1 MSVTVFLANQGFT
14 LPVTNVDDR
23 RREAYFKNPSDPN
36 YQLVPEEDKILLALG
51 IDKRAFGTLK
61 KEESSCLNGRMA
73 EFFKQLPK
81 CQSDSSLMLA
91 KDCEVVHCVLWET
104 LLAAQSRS
112 KDMYNDNWNKKK
124 PWGDISVAINNQI
137 LNDLRPKRENLDD
150 VDRLFTLI
158 MKAGVPVASPIL
170 SVPSAT
176 APVPSAPATPADI
189 NKLFTL
195 ILPGKTE
202 ENPQPAVPSPPGSTA
217 EPENAASAI
226 TAPSVSSNS
235 STSTKSSW
243 FTRKSKTPFTKKGE
257 QVNFNRPQTQPNKPS
272 WYTRKFGKKSLGSTP
287 GPQINLGASPN
298 NEGSVNHPGESPF
311 ARPPGQVPLGDEE
324 ADEFQQ
330 ENPMVPS
337 ANRVGES
344 PFTQRS
350 TEVPLGGPERGPPL
364 GVIPTDEEINNQC
377 EGQPRPTEREKHE
390 EEFKRSLYFFHSIK
404 HQKDISLANADLNPA
419 TETKF
424 LADWQKAIKGS
435 RDKLAASLKFLDV
448 PADKLVEMNRLYHNF
463 INGGTNGVNPILAHE
478 CNKLGETAAGLLER
492 FYETV
497 ERTPSQRTY
506 LFQHADWP
514 SGNGNDINMQT
525 PNSVNAVDVSI
536 RDITRHEYFTNEDMH
551 HLTILTTQDIDYTEN
566 NDFDYNIQGRHI
578 TDYLLIRDLFAKNK
592 NYVLDISPQ
601 LIYLFYR
608 ERNIPRP
615 TTDGRSV
622 TINDAFFKNA
632 FGGNHIPPQL
642 ASDLK
647 VQEQIDIAYYGI
659 CNTLTITDKKPYR
672 FYSKPTSSKL
682 NDIIEWL
689 ENATDQQYLPI
700 RNLMRWAVPAETP
713 IGKSVLLDLFKS
725 VAKKPQSFLNRMFT
739 RKNKK
744 NRNNAVTRRNQ
755 ASPAP
760 QEPRNALT
768 AARAAAI
775 GAPPQLLLEAP
786 GVPKQKK
793 EMDDATLGN
802 ILARAAAKERANAAA
817 APSFVGTVDSESRAV
832 GARSAEEQ
840 ALIQQ
845 RLNARNA
852 VTRAAAAS
860 RGRNA
865 LRKGLKTRRLR
876 NIRGRAQEIKAEEAR
891 IAARLQSER
900 NRIQQ
905 NAQRNLNALREE
917 SQNNEDLILQE
928 PPAPRRGI
936 AEVEQPVNNSA
947 FYNQDAE
954 VEAPAPLALSPAAA
968 PAAPLPPRAWKN
980 FFRGRTV
987 EQAAEAKADR
997 ARAKEEAA
1005 IDARLKEQLRA
1016 IKAEAGTEN
1025 ERLVAVRIASHR
1037 LQEYI
1042 TDREKDIREKEEQ
1055 IREKKAESVEAV
1067 AAYTAAR
1074 GTGNEE
1080 AKRKVA
1086 INLLKSLNSKE
1097 ATLQTLQRYVQE
1109 AQKKIKTHQA
1119 EQARLEAAESERRR
1133 RTLAESEA
1141 AVAEAERQHAAIAR
1155 MFRQP
1160 LTPAETAAAQA
1171 ELNAL

>member
-23 RREAYFKNPSDPN
+23 RREAYFKNPTDPN

-51 IDKRAFGTLK
+51 IDKQALGTLK
-61 KEESSCLNGRMA
+61 ENESSCLNGRMA

-112 KDMYNDNWNKKK
+112 KDMYKDNWNKKK

-137 LNDLRPKRENLDD
+137 LNDLKPKRENLDD

-158 MKAGVPVASPIL
+158 MKAGVPVASPISAL
-170 SVPSAT
+170 PSVPVPS
-176 APVPSAPATPADI
+176 APVPSAPATPADV

-195 ILPGKTE
+195 ILPGQTE
-202 ENPQPAVPSPPGSTA
+202 ENPQPAVPSPPESTA

-243 FTRKSKTPFTKKGE
+243 FTRKTGKTPFTKE
-257 QVNFNRPQTQPNKPS
+257 TTQVNFNRPATQPNRPS
-272 WYTRKFGKKSLGSTP
+272 WFTRKFGKKPLSGAP

-298 NEGSVNHPGESPF
+298 NEGPVNHPGESPF
-311 ARPPGQVPLGDEE
+311 TRPSGQVPLADEE
-324 ADEFQQ
+324 TEEFQQ

-337 ANRVGES
+337 ANRAGES

-377 EGQPRPTEREKHE
+377 EGRPRPAEREKHE

-404 HQKDISLANADLNPA
+404 HQEDIDLANADLNPA

-424 LADWQKAIKGS
+424 LADWNKAIKGS

-448 PADKLVEMNRLYHNF
+448 PADKLVEMNGLYRNF

-492 FYETV
+492 FYETI

-525 PNSVNAVDVSI
+525 PTSVNAVDVSV
-536 RDITRHEYFTNEDMH
+536 RDITRHEYFTNEGMH

-615 TTDGRSV
+615 TADGRSV

-647 VQEQIDIAYYGI
+647 VQGQVDIAYYGI
-659 CNTLTITDKKPYR
+659 CNTLTVTDKKPYR

-682 NDIIEWL
+682 NDIIKWL
-689 ENATDQQYLPI
+689 ENATDQKYAPI
-700 RNLMRWAVPAETP
+700 SNLMRWAVPTETP
-713 IGKSVLLDLFKS
+713 IQQAVLLDLFKS
-725 VAKKPQSFLNRMFT
+725 VAKKPQTFLNRMFT

-744 NRNNAVTRRNQ
+744 NRNNATTRRNQ
-755 ASPAP
+755 APPAP

-793 EMDDATLGN
+793 EMDDATLRN
-802 ILARAAAKERANAAA
+802 ILARAEPRPGSVAATLGIPRVQVQGQ
-817 APSFVGTVDSESRAV
+817 AP
-832 GARSAEEQ
+832 
-840 ALIQQ
+840 
-845 RLNARNA
+845 
-852 VTRAAAAS
+852 
-860 RGRNA
+860 
-865 LRKGLKTRRLR
+865 
-876 NIRGRAQEIKAEEAR
+876 
-891 IAARLQSER
+891 
-900 NRIQQ
+900 
-905 NAQRNLNALREE
+905 
-917 SQNNEDLILQE
+917 
-928 PPAPRRGI
+928 
-936 AEVEQPVNNSA
+936 
-947 FYNQDAE
+947 
-954 VEAPAPLALSPAAA
+954 A
-968 PAAPLPPRAWKN
+968 PAAPAPPP
-980 FFRGRTV
+980 
-987 EQAAEAKADR
+987 
-997 ARAKEEAA
+997 
-1005 IDARLKEQLRA
+1005 
-1016 IKAEAGTEN
+1016 
-1025 ERLVAVRIASHR
+1025 ASTPR
-1037 LQEYI
+1037 PG
-1042 TDREKDIREKEEQ
+1042 
-1055 IREKKAESVEAV
+1055 SV
-1067 AAYTAAR
+1067 AA
-1074 GTGNEE
+1074 
-1080 AKRKVA
+1080 
-1086 INLLKSLNSKE
+1086 
-1097 ATLQTLQRYVQE
+1097 Q
-1109 AQKKIKTHQA
+1109 
-1119 EQARLEAAESERRR
+1119 
-1133 RTLAESEA
+1133 
-1141 AVAEAERQHAAIAR
+1141 
-1155 MFRQP
+1155 
-1160 LTPAETAAAQA
+1160 AAAQA
-1171 ELNAL
+1171 AERASPPPLPIPESLPLYNSETNGTFSNTESNGESTAEATELAEEAVNNDQSIVLDMPKPSMAQKLGAFFKGKNPKPESPPSTNSNYYEPKEPTTVETWAAAQRAAMSPQEPLEKRTTLQKLKNRFFKTKKNKKPNNNGRNLTRRVVRPKIPVMPEGLSPLVTPVANLSGFSSNNPPPPSNPQREEYIRMARNIGLVEDDAIEAEKEAEARVKNNKKKYNKFLKKTPAKQSELLKKLVLRILKRKRTDLLAEITNPQEQEYTNEEKAMLASLNEEIRREQSPE

>member
-23 RREAYFKNPSDPN
+23 RREAYFKNPTDPN

-51 IDKRAFGTLK
+51 IDKQALGTLK
-61 KEESSCLNGRMA
+61 ENESSCLNGRMA

-91 KDCEVVHCVLWET
+91 KECEVVHCVLWET

-112 KDMYNDNWNKKK
+112 KDMYKDNWNKKK

-137 LNDLRPKRENLDD
+137 LNDLKPKRENLDD

-158 MKAGVPVASPIL
+158 MKAGVPVASPISAL
-170 SVPSAT
+170 PSVPM
-176 APVPSAPATPADI
+176 PVSSAPATPADV

-195 ILPGKTE
+195 ILPGQTE
-202 ENPQPAVPSPPGSTA
+202 ENPQPAVPSPPGSTV

-243 FTRKSKTPFTKKGE
+243 FTRKKETTPA
-257 QVNFNRPQTQPNKPS
+257 TQPNRPS
-272 WYTRKFGKKSLGSTP
+272 WFTRKFGKKPLSGAP

-298 NEGSVNHPGESPF
+298 NEGPVNHPGESPF
-311 ARPPGQVPLGDEE
+311 TRPSGQVPLADEE
-324 ADEFQQ
+324 TEEFQQ

-377 EGQPRPTEREKHE
+377 EGRPRPTEREKHE

-404 HQKDISLANADLNPA
+404 HQEDIDLANADLNPEA
-419 TETKF
+419 ETKF
-424 LADWQKAIKGS
+424 LADWKKAIKGS

-448 PADKLVEMNRLYHNF
+448 TADRLVEMNGLYRNF
-463 INGGTNGVNPILAHE
+463 INGGTNGVNPILAYE

-492 FYETV
+492 FYETI

-514 SGNGNDINMQT
+514 SGNGNDINLET
-525 PNSVNAVDVSI
+525 PTSVNAVDVSV

-592 NYVLDISPQ
+592 NYILDISPQ
-601 LIYLFYR
+601 LIYLFYK

-615 TTDGRSV
+615 TPDGRSV

-642 ASDLK
+642 SSDLK
-647 VQEQIDIAYYGI
+647 VQGQVDIAYYGI
-659 CNTLTITDKKPYR
+659 CNTLTVTDKKPYR

-689 ENATDQQYLPI
+689 ENATDQQYIPI
-700 RNLMRWAVPAETP
+700 SNLMRWAVPMETP
-713 IGKSVLLDLFKS
+713 IQQAALLDLFKS
-725 VAKKPQSFLNRMFT
+725 VAKKPQSFLKRMFT
-739 RKNKK
+739 RKNRK
-744 NRNNAVTRRNQ
+744 NKNNAATRRNQ
-755 ASPAP
+755 APPAL
-760 QEPRNALT
+760 QAPRNVLT

-793 EMDDATLGN
+793 EMDDATLRN
-802 ILARAAAKERANAAA
+802 ILARAEPRPGSAAA
-817 APSFVGTVDSESRAV
+817 ARGIPRV
-832 GARSAEEQ
+832 Q
-840 ALIQQ
+840 AQGQTQ
-845 RLNARNA
+845 RQPQPQPPAPTPRPGSVAAQLA
-852 VTRAAAAS
+852 TQAAARQPAKQ
-860 RGRNA
+860 GRNE
-865 LRKGLKTRRLR
+865 LRRGLKTRRLET
-876 NIRGRAQEIKAEEAR
+876 Q
-891 IAARLQSER
+891 AAS
-900 NRIQQ
+900 
-905 NAQRNLNALREE
+905 REE
-917 SQNNEDLILQE
+917 PNNGRLVLQKPE
-928 PPAPRRGI
+928 PRPGRRNTQLL
-936 AEVEQPVNNSA
+936 EPSNNLDY
-947 FYNQDAE
+947 YNSNA
-954 VEAPAPLALSPAAA
+954 AAAPLALSPAVAT
-968 PAAPLPPRAWKN
+968 APLPRRGWGNWA
-980 FFRGRTV
+980 RGRTV
-987 EQAAEAKADR
+987 EQAAEAKAER
-997 ARAKEEAA
+997 ARLREEAA
-1005 IDARLKEQLRA
+1005 IEARLKQQLDE
-1016 IKAEAGTEN
+1016 IKARAGIEN
-1025 ERLVAVRIASHR
+1025 ERLVTVRIAVNR

-1042 TDREKDIREKEEQ
+1042 TEREKDIQEKEEE
-1055 IREKKAESVEAV
+1055 IRQKKAEGTAAAS
-1067 AAYTAAR
+1067 AYTAAK
-1074 GTGNEE
+1074 GKQDEA
-1080 AKRKVA
+1080 AKRKAALDVA
-1086 INLLKSLNSKE
+1086 RSLRSKE
-1097 ATLQTLQRYVQE
+1097 STLQTLQRYVQKSRRKVE
-1109 AQKKIKTHQA
+1109 LLQA
-1119 EQARLEAAESERRR
+1119 EQAKLEAAE
-1133 RTLAESEA
+1133 AEELRQARADSEA
-1141 AVAEAERQHAAIAR
+1141 AVAQAERQQAVIDR
-1155 MFRQP
+1155 MFQQP
-1160 LTPAETAAAQA
+1160 TNPAENAELQA
-1171 ELNAL
+1171 ELNALRARNNL

>member
-23 RREAYFKNPSDPN
+23 RREAYFKNPTDPN

-51 IDKRAFGTLK
+51 IDKQALGTLK
-61 KEESSCLNGRMA
+61 ENESSCLNGRMA

-91 KDCEVVHCVLWET
+91 KECEVVQCVLWET

-112 KDMYNDNWNKKK
+112 KDMYKDNWNKKK

-137 LNDLRPKRENLDD
+137 LNDLKPKRENLDD

-158 MKAGVPVASPIL
+158 MKAGVPVASPISAL
-170 SVPSAT
+170 SSVPM
-176 APVPSAPATPADI
+176 PVSSAPPTPADV

-195 ILPGKTE
+195 ILPGQTE

-272 WYTRKFGKKSLGSTP
+272 WFTRKFGKKPLSSTP
-287 GPQINLGASPN
+287 GQQINLGASPN
-298 NEGSVNHPGESPF
+298 NETE
-311 ARPPGQVPLGDEE
+311 
-324 ADEFQQ
+324 EFQK

-377 EGQPRPTEREKHE
+377 EGRPRPTEREKHE
-390 EEFKRSLYFFHSIK
+390 EEFKRSLYFFHSVK

-424 LADWQKAIKGS
+424 LADWNKAIKGS

-492 FYETV
+492 FYETI

-525 PNSVNAVDVSI
+525 PTSVNAVDVSV
-536 RDITRHEYFTNEDMH
+536 RDKTRHEYFTNEDMH

-615 TTDGRSV
+615 TSDGQSV

-647 VQEQIDIAYYGI
+647 VQDQVDIAYYGI
-659 CNTLTITDKKPYR
+659 CNTLTVTDKKPYR

-689 ENATDQQYLPI
+689 ENATDQQYTPI
-700 RNLMRWAVPAETP
+700 SNLMRWAVPAETP

-739 RKNKK
+739 RKNRK
-744 NRNNAVTRRNQ
+744 NRNNAATRRNQ
-755 ASPAP
+755 APPAP

-775 GAPPQLLLEAP
+775 GAPPQVLLEAP

-793 EMDDATLGN
+793 EMDDATLRN

-817 APSFVGTVDSESRAV
+817 APSFVGTADSESRAV

-860 RGRNA
+860 RGRNS
-865 LRKGLKTRRLR
+865 LRRGLKTRRLR
-876 NIRGRAQEIKAEEAR
+876 NIRGRAEEIKAEEAR

-917 SQNNEDLILQE
+917 SQNNGDLILQE

-954 VEAPAPLALSPAAA
+954 VEAPAPAPAPAAA
-968 PAAPLPPRAWKN
+968 AAPLPPRGWRNWA
-980 FFRGRTV
+980 RGRTV

-997 ARAKEEAA
+997 ARAREEAA
-1005 IDARLKEQLRA
+1005 IDAQLKEQLRA

-1042 TDREKDIREKEEQ
+1042 TDREKDIREKKEQ

-1067 AAYTAAR
+1067 AVYTAAR

-1086 INLLKSLNSKE
+1086 INLLKSLKSKE
-1097 ATLQTLQRYVQE
+1097 STLQTLQRYVQE
-1109 AQKKIKTHQA
+1109 ARGKMETHQA

-1155 MFRQP
+1155 MFRRP